1 MAKVKKFEFSGY
13 CSESDLEADVKCFI
27 NDLRFRSVPNL
38 NIEYTYRFGKLQ
50 HVFVIFDEK

>member
-13 CSESDLEADVKCFI
+13 CSELELEADVKCFI

-38 NIEYTYRFGKLQ
+38 NIEYTY
-50 HVFVIFDEK
+50 